1 MRVDYAEA
9 RKLLRRS
16 RSGALGTHSVAA
28 PGYPFVTLLPYV
40 ADEACR
46 PVFLLSGLAEHTRNI
61 LADAR
66 ASLLVADGE
75 GGLLQQARVTLIGLV
90 TPVVLDEAALGRYLR
105 YSPES
110 ADYLALGDFRFFR
123 MEPERVRYI
132 GGFARMGWADASVPA
147 QTLDSTA
154 EAALVV
160 DLARQAPVGVSVLGV
175 DFEGLNVR
183 ICGVFRRFDLHPVN
197 PTLAALGEAAE
208 ALLGHMGDFT
218 PTSGN
223 PNLG

>member
-1 MRVDYAEA
+1 M
-9 RKLLRRS
+9 
-16 RSGALGTHSVAA
+16 
-28 PGYPFVTLLPYV
+28 
-40 ADEACR
+40 
-46 PVFLLSGLAEHTRNI
+46 FLLSGLAEHTRNI

-90 TPVVLDEAALGRYLR
+90 TPVVLGEAALGRYLR

-175 DFEGLNVR
+175 DFEGLDVR